1 MPADAGHLWTLNH
14 RLLTV
19 VLDAAREEMEALGL
33 DPKEFFVLA
42 EVAERPYPAELA
54 AALVIPKATL
64 TAYVRN
70 LVDQGF
76 LEREIDPADLRR
88 HRLVLTAEGTRVR
101 DAALAALAAAFEA
114 RLGAISAKDRAEL
127 VRILTALV
135 QSA

>member
-1 MPADAGHLWTLNH
+1 MPVDPGHLWTLNH

-19 VLDAAREEMEALGL
+19 VLDAARPEMEGLGL

-70 LVDQGF
+70 LVAQGF
-76 LEREIDPADLRR
+76 LEREIDTADLRR
-88 HRLVLTAEGTRVR
+88 HRLVLTPEGVRVR
-101 DAALAALAAAFEA
+101 DAALAALAAAFER
-114 RLGAISAKDRAEL
+114 RLSAISAKDRSEL
-127 VRILTALV
+127 VRILSALTQTA
-135 QSA
+135 